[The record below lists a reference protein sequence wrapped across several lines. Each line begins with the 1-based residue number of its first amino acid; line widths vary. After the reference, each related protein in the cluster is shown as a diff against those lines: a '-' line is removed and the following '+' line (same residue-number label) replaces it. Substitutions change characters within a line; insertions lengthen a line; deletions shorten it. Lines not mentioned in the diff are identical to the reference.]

1 MKNRKI
7 PMRSCVVTKEKLP
20 KQELLRIVK
29 TTDNLVVADVSGK
42 INGRGAYI
50 KKDIEVLDKAIKN
63 KHMTFRES
71 ATLAKL
77 GNVKRLLLTHFS
89 PSLENPNLYLKNA
102 TSVFENTIIGQDR
115 LELNLKFED

>member
-63 KHMTFRES
+63 KI
-71 ATLAKL
+71 
-77 GNVKRLLLTHFS
+77 
-89 PSLENPNLYLKNA
+89 LERHLETTISNEVYEEIRKII
-102 TSVFENTIIGQDR
+102 EN
-115 LELNLKFED
+115 